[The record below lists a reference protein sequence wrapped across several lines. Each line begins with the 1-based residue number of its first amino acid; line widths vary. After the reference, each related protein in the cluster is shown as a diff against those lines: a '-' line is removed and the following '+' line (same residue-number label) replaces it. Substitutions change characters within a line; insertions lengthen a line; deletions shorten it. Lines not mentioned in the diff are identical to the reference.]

1 METMETVYLSLGSN
15 EGDRRAKMT
24 AAIAELHKLHG
35 VEVAAVSAMYYTAP
49 VGMKEDT
56 APFLNCV
63 AELRTTLDPLELL
76 DRLEEIELALG
87 RHSKGLYLGRAIDI
101 DILLYGSHIVSL
113 PRLSLP
119 HPRMAQR
126 RFVLEP
132 LAEIAPHVLHPVL
145 KQTSSALKA
154 LTPDQQVTREGHRHA

>member
-1 METMETVYLSLGSN
+1 METVYLSLGSN
-15 EGDRRAKMT
+15 DGDRHANMA
-24 AAIAELHKLHG
+24 AAIEELRKLEG
-35 VEVAAVSAMYYTAP
+35 VDVASVSGMYCTAP
-49 VGMKEDT
+49 VGMKGGT

-63 AELRTTLDPLELL
+63 AELHTGLDPLDLL

-87 RHSKGLYLGRAIDI
+87 RHSKGLYADRAIDI
-101 DILLYGSHIVSL
+101 DILLYGSHIVAL
-113 PRLSLP
+113 PRLSVP

-145 KQTSSALKA
+145 RRTSLALNA
-154 LTPDQQVTREGHRHA
+154 LTADQQVTREGSAHA